1 MGQTNKHSNRNKM
14 EHHKKCSVYK
24 PGNSHCDLCL
34 SEKLFII
41 KNANN
46 PNNINKRNDV
56 GGKCM
61 HTMKFLLDKT

>member
-1 MGQTNKHSNRNKM
+1 MLGTKKKHSNWNKM
-14 EHHKKCSVYK
+14 EHYKKMLCIK
-24 PGNSHCDLCL
+24 PDNSHCDLCL

-46 PNNINKRNDV
+46 PNNVNKRNDV

-61 HTMKFLLDKT
+61 HTILIG